1 MGFAASSFRIT
12 RPERAIL
19 LRRNGII
26 TVRRNLID
34 HPRQRPT
41 ETAVETRAA
50 PERRCAEERITNEA
64 RFISHRYLINLNC
77 VHIRIAKWADDRF
90 ARVDLGIIAIKRLR
104 SPLLHVIL
112 KTPVP
117 NKPDFVCCGAIVIL
131 INQSSSTLTI
141 GL

>member
-41 ETAVETRAA
+41 ETAVETRAT
-50 PERRCAEERITNEA
+50 PERRCADERKTIEA
-64 RFISHRYLINLNC
+64 RFISHRYLINLNRA
-77 VHIRIAKWADDRF
+77 HIRIAKWAGNRF
-90 ARVDLGIIAIKRLR
+90 AMIDFGIIAIKRLR

-112 KTPVP
+112 KAPMP
-117 NKPDFVCCGAIVIL
+117 KKPDFVCFGAI
-131 INQSSSTLTI
+131 
-141 GL
+141 